1 MWLKFS
7 QSHTVRTVSKC
18 HMKGSFRCLCVFLND
33 FTAFLMMSCLLAIK
47 SFDSNLFV
55 FRLWFYDVS
64 DKRLNLSIKEKKKI
78 DFQAVALFR
87 QQVATE
93 ADLSQT
99 KAWLSCLFSHC
110 RFSLHKCTV
119 DQVLWVTACGR
130 YTYIFSH
137 IYICN
142 TVQKLYAGEEK
153 ML

>member
-1 MWLKFS
+1 
-7 QSHTVRTVSKC
+7 
-18 HMKGSFRCLCVFLND
+18 MKGSFRCLCVFLND

-99 KAWLSCLFSHC
+99 KA
-110 RFSLHKCTV
+110 
-119 DQVLWVTACGR
+119 
-130 YTYIFSH
+130 
-137 IYICN
+137 
-142 TVQKLYAGEEK
+142 
-153 ML
+153 